1 MGKRST
7 RVTLKKPETDVP
19 TEAWKTVFLQE
30 LNKAPNVSAAC
41 DVAGVSRKTAY
52 AHRQSDPE
60 FGEAWDDAIEKA
72 LDKAEAELYRRAT
85 EGTLRPVFQGGEE
98 VGEIREFSDTLL
110 IFMLKSR
117 RRATYGDRLSI
128 DIDYSTLTDEQLRR
142 LNAGEDPKR
151 VLASSNPSGG

>member
-19 TEAWKTVFLQE
+19 TEAWKAVFLQE

-60 FGEAWDDAIEKA
+60 FGESWEQAIEKA

-117 RRATYGDRLSI
+117 RRATYGDRLALELDLSNA
-128 DIDYSTLTDEQLRR
+128 SDEQLKRIT
-142 LNAGEDPKR
+142 AGEDPKR
-151 VLASSNPSGG
+151 VLANPAQGGG